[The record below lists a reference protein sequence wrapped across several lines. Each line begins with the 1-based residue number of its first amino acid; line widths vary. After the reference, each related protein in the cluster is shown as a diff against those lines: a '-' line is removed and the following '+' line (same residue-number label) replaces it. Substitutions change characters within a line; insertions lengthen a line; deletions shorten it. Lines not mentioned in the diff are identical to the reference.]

1 MSATSV
7 RSSSST
13 SSTRRVG
20 RDRTGSPT
28 MRMGRTAT
36 RRAYGCIGDGP
47 PCPARVLSAARGS
60 IPLRMTDVSFAKQA
74 ARSVMESATQISVP
88 LDQLDRRDRE
98 ILAFERQWWKY
109 AGAKEQAI
117 RELFDMSATRY
128 YQVLNA
134 LLDKPEAMAAD
145 PLLIKRLRRLR
156 TSRQRTRAA
165 RRLGFEPW

>member
-1 MSATSV
+1 MEPATEISAPF
-7 RSSSST
+7 
-13 SSTRRVG
+13 G
-20 RDRTGSPT
+20 
-28 MRMGRTAT
+28 
-36 RRAYGCIGDGP
+36 
-47 PCPARVLSAARGS
+47 
-60 IPLRMTDVSFAKQA
+60 
-74 ARSVMESATQISVP
+74 
-88 LDQLDRRDRE
+88 QLDRRDRE

-117 RELFDMSATRY
+117 RELFDMSPTRY